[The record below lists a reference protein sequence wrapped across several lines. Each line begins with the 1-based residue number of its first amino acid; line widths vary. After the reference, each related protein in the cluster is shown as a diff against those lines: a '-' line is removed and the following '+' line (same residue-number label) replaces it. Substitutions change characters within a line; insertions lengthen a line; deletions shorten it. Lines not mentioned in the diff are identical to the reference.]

1 MDDRISNEYKWKLK
15 TGIQKRS
22 KNYLRSY
29 RGILELFS
37 IMLNKEF
44 IKFHKYKYEQVF
56 YIMKLK
62 QNNDQN

>member
-22 KNYLRSY
+22 KNYLRSH